1 MKSIL
6 YFTLSCLFA
15 LNLNAQGIMAI
26 GEIEV
31 KSQQAF
37 QTAVTNWMTALKKGM
52 DKPDQQSSFFR
63 KQGSNTVYWAQWH
76 ESIEAMIA
84 MQRKQEASEE
94 KIRQALME
102 QNMDPLIFEQFNNN
116 TKFNELSVW
125 EYIPELSSA
134 HETWSPL
141 SETEKNTFRYR
152 RVQFFSVAMNANE
165 AFEANR
171 KKIKALDDQMGNT
184 FHLAVF
190 RSVFGKRNADYMVVV
205 IDRSRIAYHE
215 NLGKRMKKRQKNDE
229 WQAVWNANQTVAV
242 RKWGIL
248 EDENWMKIADMDF

>member
-1 MKSIL
+1 
-6 YFTLSCLFA
+6 
-15 LNLNAQGIMAI
+15 
-26 GEIEV
+26 
-31 KSQQAF
+31 
-37 QTAVTNWMTALKKGM
+37 
-52 DKPDQQSSFFR
+52 
-63 KQGSNTVYWAQWH
+63 
-76 ESIEAMIA
+76 
-84 MQRKQEASEE
+84 
-94 KIRQALME
+94 
-102 QNMDPLIFEQFNNN
+102 
-116 TKFNELSVW
+116 
-125 EYIPELSSA
+125 
-134 HETWSPL
+134 
-141 SETEKNTFRYR
+141 
-152 RVQFFSVAMNANE
+152 MNANE